1 MYDSHSRRPEKSGQE
16 ISLKTACL
24 TLTALAFFAASP
36 ASADIYIKRMPD
48 GQVMFT
54 DTPTSEDFTVL
65 IKTDP
70 QPQTQSQPDPSP
82 GGSWMEY
89 TDSIANYNALDP
101 DLVHAVISVESG
113 GNPDAVSS
121 KGAMGLMQLMP
132 GTADE
137 LGVIDPMEPA
147 DNIRG
152 GVKYL
157 AGLIDRFDGNLE
169 HALAAYNAG
178 PGAVQKYGGI
188 PPYLETRQ
196 FVKKVLANYRNRQ
209 K

>member
-1 MYDSHSRRPEKSGQE
+1 
-16 ISLKTACL
+16 LKIACL
-24 TLTALAFFAASP
+24 TLTAIAFLTAVP
-36 ASADIYIKRMPD
+36 ASADIYIKRSPD

-65 IKTDP
+65 IKTDAP
-70 QPQTQSQPDPSP
+70 SQPQSSQPPPPS
-82 GGSWMEY
+82 GDWKEY
-89 TDSIANYNALDP
+89 TNTVADFNQLDP
-101 DLVHAVISVESG
+101 DLVHAVITVESG
-113 GNPDAVSS
+113 GNPDAVSC

-137 LGVIDPMEPA
+137 LGVEDPMEPT

-157 AGLIDRFDGNLE
+157 ADLIDRFDGNLE
-169 HALAAYNAG
+169 YALAAYNAG

>member
-1 MYDSHSRRPEKSGQE
+1 M
-16 ISLKTACL
+16 KTACL
-24 TLTALAFFAASP
+24 TLTAIAFFAAVP

-54 DTPTSEDFTVL
+54 DTPTSEDYTVL
-65 IKTDP
+65 IKTDS
-70 QPQTQSQPDPSP
+70 QPQSESKAAPTPYP
-82 GGSWMEY
+82 GEDWKEFTNSVA
-89 TDSIANYNALDP
+89 DYNALDP

-113 GNPDAVSS
+113 GNPDAVSP

-137 LGVIDPMEPA
+137 LGVIDPMEPT

-157 AGLIDRFDGNLE
+157 AGLLDRFDGNLE
-169 HALAAYNAG
+169 YALAAYNAG

>member
-1 MYDSHSRRPEKSGQE
+1 
-16 ISLKTACL
+16 
-24 TLTALAFFAASP
+24 
-36 ASADIYIKRMPD
+36 MPD

-113 GNPDAVSS
+113 GNPDAVSP

-137 LGVIDPMEPA
+137 LGVVDPMEPT

-178 PGAVQKYGGI
+178 PGAVQKYAGI